1 MGAFMNNLMNC
12 MKNIRLKWIII
23 SWEQYDSNK
32 NVNKKCWYSDDEL
45 LIYLLYVLIIQKRLI
60 VVR

>member
-1 MGAFMNNLMNC
+1 MGAFINNLMNR
-12 MKNIRLKWIII
+12 MKKFRLEWIMI

-32 NVNKKCWYSDDEL
+32 NVLKKCWYSDDRL
-45 LIYLLYVLIIQKRLI
+45 VIYLLYVLIVQKRLI